1 MENHKCFS
9 PSCLI
14 LTCKSIR
21 NKITDQ
27 ESPISLTEND
37 NNDMVNFILYIPV
50 IHLKCL
56 GHNIIVKRNMIS
68 TFITAIQAR
77 PKQFCHY
84 KPYNS
89 APNTFRPA
97 SEANKKVLIF
107 MYTKTESEHNHTS
120 NLRTTVTTYRRN
132 QWLYRTKKEW
142 ETSDNFAYLAPKL
155 VISQDSAPKIKKI

>member
-1 MENHKCFS
+1 MLCIHKFRKQYTVHSEIGHELLFSFYGKPFEHPKVCF
-9 PSCLI
+9 PQLPH
-14 LTCKSIR
+14 TCKSIR

-37 NNDMVNFILYIPV
+37 NNDTVNFILYIPV
-50 IHLKCL
+50 IHLKSL

-97 SEANKKVLIF
+97 SEANKKVVYLCIP
-107 MYTKTESEHNHTS
+107 KQ
-120 NLRTTVTTYRRN
+120 N
-132 QWLYRTKKEW
+132 QNTI
-142 ETSDNFAYLAPKL
+142 THP
-155 VISQDSAPKIKKI
+155 I